1 MTKKEYRNYCLA
13 KVVVVVF
20 GLLVFLAAIG
30 WAGDMDYTDQCI
42 LRMSYEEYDAIKD
55 SLTNKYGHEP
65 SERDIAHWWAKHHK
79 R

>member
-1 MTKKEYRNYCLA
+1 MA
-13 KVVVVVF
+13 KVAVVVF
-20 GLLVFLAAIG
+20 GLLVFLAVIG
-30 WAGDMDYTDQCI
+30 WAGDTDYTEQCI

-55 SLTNKYGHEP
+55 SLTNKFGHEP

>member
-13 KVVVVVF
+13 KVAVVVF

-42 LRMSYEEYDAIKD
+42 LHMSHEEYDTIKAA
-55 SLTNKYGHEP
+55 LTHQYGREP
-65 SERDIAHWWAKHHK
+65 SDREIAHYWADIEK
-79 R
+79 